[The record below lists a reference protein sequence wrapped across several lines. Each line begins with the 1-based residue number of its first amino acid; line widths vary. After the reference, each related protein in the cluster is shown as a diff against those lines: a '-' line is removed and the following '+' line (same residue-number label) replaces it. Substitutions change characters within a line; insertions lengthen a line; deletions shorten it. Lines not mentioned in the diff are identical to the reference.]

1 MEDERVSALMGEM
14 EPFLERLDGVEAV
27 MTRDMLRTF
36 CWYAVKVDDL
46 TDAIEAE
53 GIMLD
58 TPKGPRPNPCN
69 PVLHQYAQRKADY
82 YQKCL
87 RSLSKTGAEA
97 VDKLAEFM
105 R

>member
-1 MEDERVSALMGEM
+1 MDDEQVTAYLAEM
-14 EPFLERLDGVEAV
+14 EPFLEKLDGIEAI

-36 CWYAVKVDDL
+36 CWYSIKVDEL
-46 TDAIEAE
+46 AECLESE

-58 TPKGPRPNPCN
+58 TPKGSKPNPAN
-69 PVLHQYAQRKADY
+69 AVLHQYAQRKSDY

-87 RSLSKTGAEA
+87 KSLSKAGAEA

>member
-1 MEDERVSALMGEM
+1 MDDERVAEYMAEM
-14 EPFLERLDGVEAV
+14 EPFLAKLDGVKAI

-36 CWYAVKVDDL
+36 CWYSIMVDEL
-46 TDAIEAE
+46 TECIEQE
-53 GIMLD
+53 GIMID
-58 TPKGPRPNPCN
+58 TPKGSRPNPAN
-69 PVLHQYAQRKADY
+69 AVLHQYAQRKADY

-87 RSLSKTGAEA
+87 KSLAEAGAEA